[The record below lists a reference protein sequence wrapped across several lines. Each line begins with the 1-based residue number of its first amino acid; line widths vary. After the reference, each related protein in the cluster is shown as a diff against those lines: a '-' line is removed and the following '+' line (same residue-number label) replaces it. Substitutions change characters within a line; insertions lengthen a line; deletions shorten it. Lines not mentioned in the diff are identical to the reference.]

1 MIAESMARLYRLL
14 TGLGI
19 KGTHQAY
26 PKGGAP
32 APPFFVYDLDSG
44 GEVFADGSNWCETPR
59 YRVQLLER
67 QMDADLEQ
75 RLSNALRDEY
85 GPVLVMEDWVESEH
99 SRIVSYYFTDT
110 HPERG

>member
-1 MIAESMARLYRLL
+1 
-14 TGLGI
+14 
-19 KGTHQAY
+19 
-26 PKGGAP
+26 
-32 APPFFVYDLDSG
+32 
-44 GEVFADGSNWCETPR
+44 
-59 YRVQLLER
+59 
-67 QMDADLEQ
+67 MDADLEQ